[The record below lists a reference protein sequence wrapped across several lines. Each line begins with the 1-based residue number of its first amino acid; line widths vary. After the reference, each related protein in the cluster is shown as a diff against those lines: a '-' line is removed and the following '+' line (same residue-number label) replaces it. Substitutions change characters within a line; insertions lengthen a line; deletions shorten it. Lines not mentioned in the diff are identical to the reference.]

1 MALPA
6 EATSEKAG
14 GEVQAPV
21 VAQADV
27 KAQPKTLKKARSS
40 KHSRNT
46 ETSTRSYNDPY
57 QILKY
62 PLTTESALKNLEG
75 NNTLVFIV
83 DKRADKKKI
92 RAAVE
97 KLYDIETK
105 KVNTLTRPDGSKKAY
120 VICKTDVGNK
130 IGFF

>member
-14 GEVQAPV
+14 EVQAAV
-21 VAQADV
+21 VARADG

-40 KHSRNT
+40 RHSRNT
-46 ETSTRSYNDPY
+46 ETSARSYKDPH
-57 QILKY
+57 QILK
-62 PLTTESALKNLEG
+62 LTTESALKKNLEE
-75 NNTLVFIV
+75 NNMLLFLV

-105 KVNTLTRPDGSKKAY
+105 KVDTLMRPDGSKQAY
-120 VICKTDVGNK
+120 VICKIDVGNK